1 MSKTKLLLSVVSD
14 LRSLADSLQTFCEA
28 IVSEDAAPSEAS
40 PAEQKANTTAEPSK
54 ATIKIEQIRSVLAKK
69 SQAGKTADVRELLR
83 KFGATK
89 LSEISQDSYPELLK
103 AAEEL

>member
-28 IVSEDAAPSEAS
+28 IVSEDVAPPEAR
-40 PAEQKANTTAEPSK
+40 PAEQKVNTPAEHSK
-54 ATIKIEQIRSVLAKK
+54 PTIKIEQIRSVLAKK
-69 SQAGKTADVRELLR
+69 SQSGKTSDVRELLR

>member
-28 IVSEDAAPSEAS
+28 LASEDVAPPKESL
-40 PAEQKANTTAEPSK
+40 AEQKVNTPAEHSK
-54 ATIKIEQIRSVLAKK
+54 SAIKIEQIRSVLAKK

-89 LSEISQDSYPELLK
+89 LSEISQNSYPELLK

>member
-14 LRSLADSLQTFCEA
+14 LRSLADSLQTVCEA
-28 IVSEDAAPSEAS
+28 MVSENVVSSEERLSEHMADI
-40 PAEQKANTTAEPSK
+40 PAVHSEP
-54 ATIKIEQIRSVLAKK
+54 TIKIEQIRSVLAKK

-89 LSEISQDSYPELLK
+89 LSEIPPEVYGELLRVS
-103 AAEEL
+103 EEL

>member
-28 IVSEDAAPSEAS
+28 IVSEDVAPTEAS
-40 PAEQKANTTAEPSK
+40 PAEQKVNTPAEHSK
-54 ATIKIEQIRSVLAKK
+54 SSIKIEQIRSVLAKK
-69 SQAGKTADVRELLR
+69 SQAGKTADVRELLG